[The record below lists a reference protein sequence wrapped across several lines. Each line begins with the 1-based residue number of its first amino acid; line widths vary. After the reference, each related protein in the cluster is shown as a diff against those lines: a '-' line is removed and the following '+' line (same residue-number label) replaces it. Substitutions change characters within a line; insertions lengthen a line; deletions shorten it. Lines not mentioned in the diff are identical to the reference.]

1 MRKRAPALLLERQKK
16 SVVFFCLTNQQKLI
30 RRPSWAVV
38 ELPDGVWESFE
49 DEVMTKL
56 NIKVAEEIELLR
68 LVTVG
73 SVDDGKSTLIGRLLV
88 DTKGAF
94 EDQLLAVRKERGA
107 EQIASAAEIDLAMLT
122 DGLSAER
129 EQGITIDV
137 AYRYFATP
145 KRKFIM
151 ADCPGHVQYTRN
163 MVTGASTANA
173 AIILI
178 DARNGVMQ
186 QTRRHTHILGLL
198 GISHLIVAINKMDL
212 VDYDQTV
219 FESIRD
225 EMDKYCAKQGVK
237 DLICLPMSALDGD
250 MVAVRGDNMHWYDG
264 KTLLETLESLSV
276 LGDVDTQPF
285 RLPVQLV
292 NRPQTAD
299 LPDYRGFMGT
309 IASGTV
315 KVGDAVKAIPSGNTS
330 TVKEI
335 VTFDGNLEEAF
346 APQSITLT
354 LNDEID
360 VSRGDM
366 LVHPGQ
372 ETANNKELTANV
384 CWIGDEQLS
393 VRKKYVLKHTTN
405 SVKAMVASIDFRRDI
420 NTLNRDEADE
430 LVMNEI
436 GQITFQL
443 QKPLHCDSY
452 ADNRITGS
460 FIVIDTFTNNTVG
473 AGMVL

>member
-1 MRKRAPALLLERQKK
+1 
-16 SVVFFCLTNQQKLI
+16 
-30 RRPSWAVV
+30 
-38 ELPDGVWESFE
+38 
-49 DEVMTKL
+49 MTEL
-56 NIKVAEEIELLR
+56 NIKMTEEIELLR

-94 EDQLLAVRKERGA
+94 EDQLLAVRKKKGT
-107 EQIASAAEIDLAMLT
+107 QHIASASEIDLAMLT

-151 ADCPGHVQYTRN
+151 ADCPGHEQYTRN
-163 MVTGASTANA
+163 MVTGASTASA

-178 DARNGVMQ
+178 DARNGVMP
-186 QTRRHTHILGLL
+186 QTKRHTHILGLL
-198 GISHLIVAINKMDL
+198 GIPHLIVAINKMDL
-212 VDYDQTV
+212 VGHDQAIY
-219 FESIRD
+219 EKIRED
-225 EMDKYCAKQGVK
+225 ITEYCAKQGVK

-250 MVAVRGDNMHWYDG
+250 MVAVRGDNMDWYEG
-264 KTLLETLESLSV
+264 QTLLEIFESLSV
-276 LGDVDTQPF
+276 MDNADEKAF
-285 RLPVQLV
+285 RFPVQLV

-309 IASGTV
+309 IASGTI
-315 KVGDAVKAIPSGNTS
+315 KVGDEVVAVPSGNTS

-346 APQSITLT
+346 APQSVTIT

-366 LVHPGQ
+366 LTLAGDK
-372 ETANNKELTANV
+372 AKDAKELTANV
-384 CWIGDEQLS
+384 CWIGDEPLIE
-393 VRKKYVLKHTTN
+393 RKKYIVKHTTS
-405 SVKAMVASIDFRRDI
+405 SVKAMVASIDFKTDI
-420 NTLNRDEADE
+420 HTLSHLEDADE
-430 LVMNEI
+430 LAMNEI
-436 GQITFQL
+436 GQITL
-443 QKPLHCDSY
+443 KLMKPLHYDSY
-452 ADNRITGS
+452 KDNRSTGS
-460 FIVIDTFTNNTVG
+460 FILIDTFTNNTVG
-473 AGMVL
+473 AGMIV

>member
-1 MRKRAPALLLERQKK
+1 
-16 SVVFFCLTNQQKLI
+16 
-30 RRPSWAVV
+30 
-38 ELPDGVWESFE
+38 
-49 DEVMTKL
+49 MTKL
-56 NIKVAEEIELLR
+56 NIKMAEEIELLR

-107 EQIASAAEIDLAMLT
+107 EHVASAAEIDLAMLT

-151 ADCPGHVQYTRN
+151 ADCPGHEQYTRN

-212 VDYDQTV
+212 VDHDQAV
-219 FESIRD
+219 FEQIRA
-225 EMDKYCAKQGVK
+225 EMDAYCAKQGVR
-237 DLICLPMSALDGD
+237 DLICIPMSALDGD
-250 MVAVRGDNMHWYDG
+250 MVAVRGDHMDWYEG

-315 KVGDAVKAIPSGNTS
+315 KVGDAVKAIPSGNQS

-335 VTFDGNLEEAF
+335 VTFDGNLQEAF

-360 VSRGDM
+360 VSRGDL
-366 LVHPGQ
+366 LVHPGE
-372 ETANNKELTANV
+372 ETVDSKELTANV
-384 CWIGDEQLS
+384 CWIGDEPLS
-393 VRKKYVLKHTTN
+393 VRKKYVIKHTTN

-420 NTLNRDEADE
+420 HTLNKDVADE
-430 LVMNEI
+430 LAMNEI
-436 GQITFQL
+436 GQITFKL
-443 QKPLHCDSY
+443 MKPLHCDRY
-452 ADNRITGS
+452 ADNRMTGS

-473 AGMVL
+473 AGMIV

>member
-1 MRKRAPALLLERQKK
+1 MTE
-16 SVVFFCLTNQQKLI
+16 FNFELTK
-30 RRPSWAVV
+30 
-38 ELPDGVWESFE
+38 
-49 DEVMTKL
+49 
-56 NIKVAEEIELLR
+56 EIELLR

-94 EDQLLAVRKERGA
+94 EDQLMAVRKKKGTVKVS
-107 EQIASAAEIDLAMLT
+107 SAAEIDLAMLT

-151 ADCPGHVQYTRN
+151 ADCPGHEQYTRN
-163 MVTGASTANA
+163 MVTGSSTANA

-178 DARNGVMQ
+178 DARHGVLA
-186 QTRRHTHILGLL
+186 QTKRHTHILGLL
-198 GISHLIVAINKMDL
+198 GIPHLIVAVNKMDL
-212 VDYDQTV
+212 VDHDQATY
-219 FESIRD
+219 EKIKA
-225 EMDKYCAKQGVK
+225 EMAEYCAKQGVK
-237 DLICLPMSALDGD
+237 DLICIPMSALTGD
-250 MVAVRGDNMHWYDG
+250 MVSVRGDNMGWYQG
-264 KTLLETLESLSV
+264 ETLLETLESMSV
-276 LGDVDTQPF
+276 LDDLDSKPF
-285 RLPVQLV
+285 RMPVQLL

-315 KVGDAVKAIPSGNTS
+315 KVGDEIVVKPSGKTS

-346 APQSITLT
+346 APQSITIT

-366 LVHPGQ
+366 LMHVG
-372 ETANNKELTANV
+372 EEDSDTKALTANV
-384 CWIGDEQLS
+384 CWIGDEPLEN
-393 VRKKYVLKHTTN
+393 RKKYIIKHAA
-405 SVKAMVASIDFRRDI
+405 SQIKAMVSEINFKTDI
-420 NTLNRDEADE
+420 HTLAHDAADE
-430 LVMNEI
+430 LAMNEI
-436 GQITFQL
+436 GQVTFKL
-443 QKPLHCDSY
+443 QQPLHYDKY
-452 ADNRITGS
+452 ADNRTTGS
-460 FIVIDTFTNNTVG
+460 FIIIDSFTNNTVG
-473 AGMVL
+473 AGMIV

>member
-1 MRKRAPALLLERQKK
+1 MTE
-16 SVVFFCLTNQQKLI
+16 FNFELTK
-30 RRPSWAVV
+30 
-38 ELPDGVWESFE
+38 
-49 DEVMTKL
+49 
-56 NIKVAEEIELLR
+56 EIELLR

-94 EDQLLAVRKERGA
+94 EDQLMAVRKKKGTKT
-107 EQIASAAEIDLAMLT
+107 IASAAEIDLAMLT

-151 ADCPGHVQYTRN
+151 ADCPGHEQYTRN

-178 DARNGVMQ
+178 DARNGVMP
-186 QTRRHTHILGLL
+186 QTKRHTHILGLL
-198 GISHLIVAINKMDL
+198 GIPHLIVAVNKMDL
-212 VDYDQTV
+212 VDHDQAV
-219 FESIRD
+219 FESIRA
-225 EMDKYCAKQGVK
+225 EMQEYCAKQGVK

-250 MVAVRGDNMHWYDG
+250 MVAIRGDKMGWYEG
-264 KTLLETLESLSV
+264 KTLLEILESMSV
-276 LGDVDTQPF
+276 LDAVDEQSF
-285 RLPVQLV
+285 RLPVQLL

-309 IASGTV
+309 IASGTI

-335 VTFDGNLEEAF
+335 VTFDGNLDEAF

-360 VSRGDM
+360 LSRGDM
-366 LVHPGQ
+366 LVHAGQ
-372 ETANNKELTANV
+372 ETSDSKVLTANV
-384 CWIGDEQLS
+384 CWIGDEALS
-393 VRKKYVLKHTTN
+393 VRDKYIIKHTTN

-420 NTLNRDEADE
+420 HTLNKDAADE
-430 LVMNEI
+430 LAMNEI
-436 GQITFQL
+436 GQITFKL
-443 QKPLHCDSY
+443 QKPLHYDTY
-452 ADNRITGS
+452 ADNRATGS

-473 AGMVL
+473 AGMIV

>member
-1 MRKRAPALLLERQKK
+1 
-16 SVVFFCLTNQQKLI
+16 
-30 RRPSWAVV
+30 
-38 ELPDGVWESFE
+38 
-49 DEVMTKL
+49 MTEL
-56 NIKVAEEIELLR
+56 NIKMAEEIELLR

-94 EDQLLAVRKERGA
+94 EDQLLAVRKKKGA
-107 EQIASAAEIDLAMLT
+107 EHQIASAAEIDLAMLT

-151 ADCPGHVQYTRN
+151 ADCPGHEQYTRN

-178 DARNGVMQ
+178 DARNGVMP
-186 QTRRHTHILGLL
+186 QTKRHTHILGLL
-198 GISHLIVAINKMDL
+198 GIPHLIVAINKMDL
-212 VDYDQTV
+212 VDHDQNV
-219 FESIRD
+219 FERIRE
-225 EMDKYCAKQGVK
+225 EMQEYCAKQGVK

-250 MVAVRGDNMHWYDG
+250 MVAVRGNNMDWYEG
-264 KTLLETLESLSV
+264 ETLLETLESMSV
-276 LGDVDTQPF
+276 LGDVDEQPF
-285 RLPVQLV
+285 RLPVQLL

-315 KVGDAVKAIPSGNTS
+315 KVGDQIKAIPSGNTS

-335 VTFDGNLEEAF
+335 VTFDGNLDEAF

-366 LVHPGQ
+366 LVHSDN
-372 ETANNKELTANV
+372 ETSDSKELVGNV
-384 CWIGDEQLS
+384 CWIGDEPLT
-393 VRKKYVLKHTTN
+393 VRKKYLIKHTTN

-420 NTLNRDEADE
+420 HTLNKDGADE

-436 GQITFQL
+436 GQITFKL
-443 QKPLHCDSY
+443 QKPVHYDRY
-452 ADNRITGS
+452 ADNRSTGS
-460 FIVIDTFTNNTVG
+460 FIIIDTFTNNTVG
-473 AGMVL
+473 AGMIV

>member
-1 MRKRAPALLLERQKK
+1 MTE
-16 SVVFFCLTNQQKLI
+16 FNFELTK
-30 RRPSWAVV
+30 
-38 ELPDGVWESFE
+38 
-49 DEVMTKL
+49 
-56 NIKVAEEIELLR
+56 EIELLR

-73 SVDDGKSTLIGRLLV
+73 SVDDGKSTMIGRLLV

-94 EDQLLAVRKERGA
+94 EDQLLAVRKKKGTEH
-107 EQIASAAEIDLAMLT
+107 IASAAEIDLAMLT

-151 ADCPGHVQYTRN
+151 ADCPGHEQYTRN

-178 DARNGVMQ
+178 DARNGVMP
-186 QTRRHTHILGLL
+186 QTKRHTHILALL
-198 GISHLIVAINKMDL
+198 GIPHLIVAVNKMDL
-212 VDYDQTV
+212 VDHDQAA
-219 FESIRD
+219 FEQIRE
-225 EMDKYCAKQGVK
+225 EMNAYCAKQGVK

-250 MVAVRGDNMHWYDG
+250 MVAVRGEHMAWYEG
-264 KTLLETLESLSV
+264 KTLLETLEGLSV
-276 LGDVDTQPF
+276 LETDEQLF

-292 NRPQTAD
+292 NRPQTAE
-299 LPDYRGFMGT
+299 LPDYRGFMGA

-315 KVGDAVKAIPSGNTS
+315 KVGDTVRAIPSGNTS

-335 VTFDGNLEEAF
+335 ITFDGNLEEAF

-366 LVHPGQ
+366 LVHIGG
-372 ETANNKELTANV
+372 EISDSKELTANV
-384 CWIGDEQLS
+384 CWIGDEPLI
-393 VRKKYVLKHTTN
+393 VRKKYLIKHTTQ

-420 NTLNRDEADE
+420 HTLNKDEADE
-430 LVMNEI
+430 LAMNEI
-436 GQITFQL
+436 GQITFKL
-443 QKPLHCDSY
+443 MKPLHCDSY
-452 ADNRITGS
+452 ADNRTTGS

-473 AGMVL
+473 AGMIV